1 MKYLKGQPQPALLST
16 NAPPTPPSE
25 QVVSNELFEQV
36 FRTDQQDQ
44 KKVPFTKE
52 DAKVLLEVGEDIL
65 NILPENFDDAW
76 IEWAKKHDVG
86 INCELKYF
94 AD

>member
-1 MKYLKGQPQPALLST
+1 MKYLKGQPQPALPST

-44 KKVPFTKE
+44 KKIPFTKD
-52 DAKVLLEVGEDIL
+52 DAKLLLKLGEDIM
-65 NILPENFDDAW
+65 NILPENLDDAW
-76 IEWAKKHDVG
+76 MKWAEERDVG
-86 INCELKYF
+86 INCDFRYL